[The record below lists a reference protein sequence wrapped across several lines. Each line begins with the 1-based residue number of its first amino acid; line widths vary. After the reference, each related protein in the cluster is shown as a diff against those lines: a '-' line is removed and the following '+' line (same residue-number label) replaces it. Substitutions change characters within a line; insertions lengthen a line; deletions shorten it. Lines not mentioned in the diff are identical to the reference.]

1 MLSISPFLVI
11 DDNTNVIWTSAFNEE
26 REKQKQQL
34 EQVTQIELEGSST
47 DSIACYNS

>member
-11 DDNTNVIWTSAFNEE
+11 DDNPNQIERELEEE

-34 EQVTQIELEGSST
+34 EQRSQIELEGSNT
-47 DSIACYNS
+47 DSRACHKP